1 MQIDVAELSELV
13 LDNAAF
19 LLAHRR
25 CAAVQMIASQHPV
38 DARRRRYR
46 VAPLT
51 QDGVD
56 LVAVHAALA
65 AGNNL
70 RLDALRWL
78 APLTPFGAATARQQS
93 RAALHIAV
101 VILAEGLR
109 AGSVVAVEIP
119 HSTELRRPASLHRLV
134 F

>member
-1 MQIDVAELSELV
+1 
-13 LDNAAF
+13 
-19 LLAHRR
+19 
-25 CAAVQMIASQHPV
+25 MIASQHPV

-93 RAALHIAV
+93 RFIAALQIAV

-109 AGSVVAVEIP
+109 AGSVVAIEIP
-119 HSTELRRPASLHRLV
+119 NPPDSFERPAFTASYSGIRNRHFCR
-134 F
+134 

>member
-51 QDGVD
+51 QDGMD

-78 APLTPFGAATARQQS
+78 APLTPFWAAPARQQIRFS
-93 RAALHIAV
+93 AALQIAV
-101 VILAEGLR
+101 VIPAEGLR
-109 AGSVVAVEIP
+109 ASFMVAVGNP
-119 HSTELRRPASLHRLV
+119 PPD
-134 F
+134 